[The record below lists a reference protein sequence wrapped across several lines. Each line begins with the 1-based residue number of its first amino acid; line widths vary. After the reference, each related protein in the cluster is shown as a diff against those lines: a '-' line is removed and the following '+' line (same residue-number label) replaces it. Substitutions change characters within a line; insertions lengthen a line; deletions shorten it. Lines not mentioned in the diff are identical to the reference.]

1 MIPDKKIVVAHVL
14 HSFEIG
20 GLENGVA
27 NLINNLNADRYRHVI
42 FCIKR
47 AGRQLSRLTNSDI
60 TIVELAKRD
69 GRDWRTCFRL
79 AKEFKRLKPHVV
91 HTRNWGA
98 IEGIIGARLGGV
110 RAVLHSEHG
119 WTISEIEGRNYKRK
133 IARRVLAP
141 LVDQFVAVSENI
153 QVWLTT
159 TLGIDEKKV
168 TLIPNGVDLG
178 KFSGVYR
185 DSAQRATYGFTDDDF
200 VIGSVGRLDPVKDH
214 ESLLRGFADLSA
226 EFPNIKLLLVG
237 QGPCYERLAH
247 LGRVLGI
254 SDRLHLLGERDDI
267 PELLECM
274 DVFVLSS
281 LSEGM
286 SNTILEAMA
295 VGVPVI
301 ATRAGGNVF
310 LVQDGEN
317 GFLVSKQDPQGLRE
331 AIRRYLKDPSI
342 ARQHGAAGRRRV
354 EREWSLTKMVEAYD
368 RVYTT
373 LAGDRGS

>member
-47 AGRQLSRLTNSDI
+47 AGRQMSRLTNADV

-69 GRDWRTCFRL
+69 GRDWRTCLRL

-98 IEGIIGARLGGV
+98 IEGIIGARLSGV

-119 WTISEIEGRNYKRK
+119 WTISEIEGRNYKRR

-153 QVWLTT
+153 KVWLTT
-159 TLGIDEKKV
+159 ALGIDEKKV
-168 TLIPNGVDLG
+168 TLIPNGVDLR

-185 DSAQRATYGFTDDDF
+185 NSAQRATYGFTDDDF

-214 ESLLRGFADLSA
+214 ESLLRGFADLSV
-226 EFPNIKLLLVG
+226 EFPNVKLLLVG
-237 QGPCYERLAH
+237 QGSCYERLAY

-295 VGVPVI
+295 IGVPVI

-317 GFLVSKQDPQGLRE
+317 GFLVSKQDPQGLCE
-331 AIRRYLKDPSI
+331 AIRRYLKDPLM
-342 ARQHGAAGRRRV
+342 ARRHGAAGRRRV
-354 EREWSLTKMVEAYD
+354 EQEWSLAKMVLAYD
-368 RVYTT
+368 RLYTT
-373 LAGDRGS
+373 LVSDRGS